1 MAIPL
6 LVYGIVLGAAMI
18 VEACSDDSGPSDPPV
33 ADSADPSGD
42 AASQPDATYEAGEA
56 EDGHVK
62 NDASGADL
70 FADIQ
75 TYLDKYSDGGDGS
88 GADAPDAQPA
98 DGTPQKEGETLA
110 DKTYPFMTLGLVS
123 IAPENDPA
131 CVAEDHPAFWMIKAF
146 QQGVSASVFIE
157 PQSNE
162 LQYDVVDDTGS
173 PYSLSFTRDGDSTNP
188 TFWSVEGFPPEYSA
202 DQFFCFYNTDD
213 MGYEFAF
220 CAMDLIHGECVLS
233 YEMVKEAIP
242 Q

>member
-6 LVYGIVLGAAMI
+6 LVYGIVLGVAMI
-18 VEACSDDSGPSDPPV
+18 VEACSDDSESSDSQV
-33 ADSADPSGD
+33 ADSSED
-42 AASQPDATYEAGEA
+42 ATLQPDATYETGER
-56 EDGHVK
+56 
-62 NDASGADL
+62 
-70 FADIQ
+70 
-75 TYLDKYSDGGDGS
+75 YLDKYSDGGDGS
-88 GADAPDAQPA
+88 GADAPDAKPA
-98 DGTPQKEGETLA
+98 DGTPQKDGSPSDAKGETLA

-131 CVAEDHPAFWMIKAF
+131 CVAEDHSAFWMIKAF

-162 LQYDVVDDTGS
+162 LQYDVVDDAGS
-173 PYSLSFTRDGDSTNP
+173 PYSLSFKREGNSTNP